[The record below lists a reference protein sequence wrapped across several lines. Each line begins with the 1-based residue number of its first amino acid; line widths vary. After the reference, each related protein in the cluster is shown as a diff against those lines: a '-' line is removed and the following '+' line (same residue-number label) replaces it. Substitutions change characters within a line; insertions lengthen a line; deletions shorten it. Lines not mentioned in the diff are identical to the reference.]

1 MSHRNGPQVMVAG
14 LKLKEMGYRK
24 GAEVIVTDLSG
35 DPAKSEWR
43 YVVAN
48 NEHAT
53 LVSRNPEPP
62 QWIQPGVRVRVEVR
76 GQEAADARPKGSAA
90 GVVSARDLAEWR
102 RSLISMLNAIDGEKQ
117 ASATEG
123 LASRIGRLTRAG
135 QIPPDVAAFMRTVT
149 EMRNQTEYREKV
161 PTPTESEAV
170 SAAWR
175 AVTEW
180 RAKRP

>member
-1 MSHRNGPQVMVAG
+1 MVAG

-24 GAEVIVTDLSG
+24 GAEVIVTDPSG
-35 DPAKSEWR
+35 DPTNSEWR
-43 YVVAN
+43 YVVTN

-76 GQEAADARPKGSAA
+76 DHKATEAQVGGTRGSVALV
-90 GVVSARDLAEWR
+90 VVSARELAEWR
-102 RSLISMLNAIDGEKQ
+102 RSLIRMLNAIEGEGQPQ
-117 ASATEG
+117 APANEG
-123 LASRIGRLTRAG
+123 LAARIDRLRRGGR
-135 QIPPDVAAFMRTVT
+135 IPPDVAAFMRTVT
-149 EMRNQTEYREKV
+149 EMRNQTEYNEKV
-161 PTPTESEAV
+161 LTPTESEAV

-180 RAKRP
+180 RAKRR